1 MPRKEEQNPPA
12 GIPDE
17 ELIRRIEA
25 DRLWVH
31 ETVAQVNEAAASAIA
46 FEIRRLVGA
55 SGRAIGIFDGNE
67 GLRDLF
73 GALSKRGDIPW
84 TRVIGLQLAEIKGAD
99 LRRRVLIDN
108 LVGRVPMAEF
118 HGIRG
123 EAANPEAVRKNY
135 ETLLDSRPPDFAV
148 LSIEAECFSKA
159 GPERVAGSDVIT
171 LTMPVVLSCGAIF
184 VAATGAGHA
193 EAVREALTGSSL
205 SILRNH
211 PGVRFLLDREAA
223 AGIE

>member
-1 MPRKEEQNPPA
+1 MPRKEEQNTPA
-12 GIPDE
+12 GNPDE
-17 ELIRRIEA
+17 KPIRRIQA
-25 DRLWVH
+25 DRLRIC
-31 ETVAQVNEAAASAIA
+31 ETADQVSEAAVSAIA

-73 GALSKRGDIPW
+73 GALSERGDIPW

-99 LRRRVLIDN
+99 SRRRVLIDN

-123 EAANPEAVRKNY
+123 EAANPEAVRRNY
-135 ETLLDSRPPDFAV
+135 EALLDSRPPDFAV

-159 GPERVAGSDVIT
+159 GPERVTGSDLIT
-171 LTMPVVLSCGAIF
+171 LTMPVILSCGAIF
-184 VAATGAGHA
+184 IAASGAGLA
-193 EAVREALTGSSL
+193 EAVREALTGGSL